1 MRKDNQT
8 GQHNQ
13 LNTKVRQEWRDQGTK
28 KTNRKQMAKWHQF
41 LLISTSN
48 LNGLNCSLKRDWH
61 NGLKKEEKACIIY
74 NIIYC

>member
-41 LLISTSN
+41 LLISKYFKFKWIKLFT
-48 LNGLNCSLKRDWH
+48 
-61 NGLKKEEKACIIY
+61 
-74 NIIYC
+74 